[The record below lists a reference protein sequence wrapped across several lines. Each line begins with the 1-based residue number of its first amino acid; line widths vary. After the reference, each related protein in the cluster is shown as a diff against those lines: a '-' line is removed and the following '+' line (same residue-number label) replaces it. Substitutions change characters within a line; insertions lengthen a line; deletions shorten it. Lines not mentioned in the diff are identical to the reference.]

1 MTDLDDNA
9 VRTFEEE
16 GFLFFP
22 SLFTADEVAVLRAAV
37 TQVTTRTGPEVVHEP
52 DVKAVRLVYG
62 AHRFN
67 EAFRRLGRHPRLI
80 SRAGRLMGDGVYIHQ
95 SRLNPKAAFVG
106 ESWAGTKTS
115 PPGTTATAWP
125 SRAR

>member
-16 GFLFFP
+16 CFLFFP

-52 DVKAVRLVYG
+52 DAKAV
-62 AHRFN
+62 
-67 EAFRRLGRHPRLI
+67 
-80 SRAGRLMGDGVYIHQ
+80 RLMGDGVYIHQ